1 MFKLVLLIM
10 SKVNASIVY
19 MLISF
24 IFLVPVIIPQFANA
38 QEDIQKINEQE
49 KKALE
54 LFSNSQSQYKQPS
67 TENIQQNN
75 DNSAQII
82 LKKIIQQELQKKVN
96 EQKNQEQ
103 TNSSNNQLETFP
115 KVIVYEHNN
124 FSGEQKQFNGSVPN
138 IGPYW
143 NDKISSVKV
152 ISGKWQFFDHENYD
166 GASSKQVGP
175 GDYNDV
181 NIPEFNSTGD
191 TITSFK
197 VISLYPKDNNPLS
210 SNLIK
215 EQSQQNQ
222 VTKDDDQQLKAL
234 ELFFNSQSQEQGIQQ
249 QQQQEQ
255 QTNIDDHKIEPFM
268 LFFNEKEQNQQ
279 QKVKQQQLEQDMQQ
293 RLEQEKQ
300 KLQQTLDEQKKQQ
313 QQQQTNGDNQQQ
325 VNPIK
330 ATEKSK
336 LVNKQGQE
344 QQQQKAKLGMQQQTN
359 SNNNQLETFPKVIVY
374 EHNNFSGEQKQF
386 NGSVPNIGPY
396 WNDKISSVKVI
407 SGKWQF
413 FDHEN
418 YDGASSKQVGPG
430 DYNDVNIPE
439 FNSTGDTITSF
450 KVISLYPKDNNPLS
464 SNLIKEQSQQNQVTK
479 DDDQQLKALELFF
492 NSQSQE
498 QGIQQQQQQEQ
509 QTNIDDHKIEPFMLF
524 FNEKEQNQQQKVK
537 QKLQQT
543 LDEQKKQQQQQQT
556 NGDNQQQVNPIK
568 ATEKSKLVN
577 EQGQEQQ
584 QQKAKLGMQQ
594 QTNSNNNQLETFP
607 KVIVYEHNNFSG
619 EQKQFN
625 GSVPNIGP

>member
-1 MFKLVLLIM
+1 M

-38 QEDIQKINEQE
+38 QEDIPKINEQE

-67 TENIQQNN
+67 TENIQQ
-75 DNSAQII
+75 
-82 LKKIIQQELQKKVN
+82 KKVN

-103 TNSSNNQLETFP
+103 TNSNNNQLETFP

-124 FSGEQKQFNGSVPN
+124 FSGEQKQFNGSIPN

-234 ELFFNSQSQEQGIQQ
+234 ELFFNSQSQEQGIQKQ
-249 QQQQEQ
+249 QQHEQ
-255 QTNIDDHKIEPFM
+255 QTNIDDHKVEPFM
-268 LFFNEKEQNQQ
+268 LFFNGKEQNQQ
-279 QKVKQQQLEQDMQQ
+279 QKIKQQQLEQEKQKLQEIVNQQNNQQQEQEQQQTINQQQLEQEMQQ

-300 KLQQTLDEQKKQQ
+300 KLQQTLDEQRK
-313 QQQQTNGDNQQQ
+313 
-325 VNPIK
+325 
-330 ATEKSK
+330 
-336 LVNKQGQE
+336 
-344 QQQQKAKLGMQQQTN
+344 
-359 SNNNQLETFPKVIVY
+359 
-374 EHNNFSGEQKQF
+374 
-386 NGSVPNIGPY
+386 
-396 WNDKISSVKVI
+396 
-407 SGKWQF
+407 
-413 FDHEN
+413 
-418 YDGASSKQVGPG
+418 
-430 DYNDVNIPE
+430 
-439 FNSTGDTITSF
+439 
-450 KVISLYPKDNNPLS
+450 
-464 SNLIKEQSQQNQVTK
+464 
-479 DDDQQLKALELFF
+479 
-492 NSQSQE
+492 
-498 QGIQQQQQQEQ
+498 QQQEQ
-509 QTNIDDHKIEPFMLF
+509 TNGE
-524 FNEKEQNQQQKVK
+524 NQQEV
-537 QKLQQT
+537 
-543 LDEQKKQQQQQQT
+543 
-556 NGDNQQQVNPIK
+556 
-568 ATEKSKLVN
+568 
-577 EQGQEQQ
+577 
-584 QQKAKLGMQQ
+584 
-594 QTNSNNNQLETFP
+594 
-607 KVIVYEHNNFSG
+607 
-619 EQKQFN
+619 
-625 GSVPNIGP
+625 

>member
-1 MFKLVLLIM
+1 M

-38 QEDIQKINEQE
+38 QEDIPKINEQE

-166 GASSKQVGP
+166 GANSKQVGP

-313 QQQQTNGDNQQQ
+313 
-325 VNPIK
+325 K
-330 ATEKSK
+330 
-336 LVNKQGQE
+336 
-344 QQQQKAKLGMQQQTN
+344 QQQTN

-418 YDGASSKQVGPG
+418 YDGANSKQVGPG

-537 QKLQQT
+537 QQQ
-543 LDEQKKQQQQQQT
+543 LEQ
-556 NGDNQQQVNPIK
+556 D
-568 ATEKSKLVN
+568 
-577 EQGQEQQ
+577 
-584 QQKAKLGMQQ
+584 MQQ
-594 QTNSNNNQLETFP
+594 RLEQ
-607 KVIVYEHNNFSG
+607 E
-619 EQKQFN
+619 
-625 GSVPNIGP
+625 